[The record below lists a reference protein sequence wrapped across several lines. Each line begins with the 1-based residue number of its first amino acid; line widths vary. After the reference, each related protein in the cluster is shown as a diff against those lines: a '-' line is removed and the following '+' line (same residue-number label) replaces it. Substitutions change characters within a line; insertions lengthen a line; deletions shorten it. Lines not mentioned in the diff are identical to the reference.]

1 MIGHR
6 PAIPLLGSDMESRNQ
21 AFQALKPQ
29 CVALSQAALIAN
41 GPGRSFSTIIE
52 LLERLK
58 GTVFKLSVPGL
69 LDAKLADYIFFPLSQ
84 VLKVSNRL
92 TIRCL
97 ELSLQCIAVLAAHGW
112 RQNMEPQL
120 AAQIIILCTLMA
132 ERKPKGFAFDESTDE
147 LQAASLHCL
156 HHVFDAAGRSRS
168 CQASLVSEANFPQL
182 GQTIT
187 VVLKGI
193 SDAPSL
199 ESQLAAT
206 EALEALTDGV
216 MTDEACTSFLPGLV
230 GNLTKVLTPSTKQR
244 RNHQVLIGC
253 LNIFTNLVRKTLSDK
268 STSDKRLESSK
279 TTEFVASKEWK
290 ETAAKKLVPALTS
303 IMRLQYHPRDDVTGA
318 LAKLCLTLL
327 EHCRKSLADF
337 SAPAIETLLSLSL
350 PEDQSS
356 VRMELERLVGAD
368 SILCEQLQTVVYDWL
383 RSLPTAMQS
392 SDEQLKMRRIEQVQA
407 AYELLNDIGA
417 DNSILD
423 KVLTSALRD
432 SVIVTLQ
439 ASRKSSDIISTHSSS
454 VQSMNLTTLRRD
466 GNNRLSTKYGQSM
479 VTCKRKAEL
488 LDRIESFVRIA
499 SKSAASSAL
508 VADVSRSLRLSEG
521 DTHLA
526 DFWLLFA
533 VKQSAIQVSDVVT
546 DFLDLGDHDASP
558 PTAALEEIYAFA
570 LSVLSSTSSDDTPP
584 DARMCSLALRT
595 VALRAQYAGKDF
607 RYELIDA
614 LYPVLHSLAT
624 PNDAL
629 QRDSITTLNII
640 AQACEYSSVREL
652 IVENVDY
659 LTNSVALK
667 LNAFDISPQAPQVL
681 LMMVSLA
688 GPSLLPFLEDTIDSI
703 FAVLESYHGYGLLVE
718 LLFRVLAVVAEEGA
732 KAPALVEGG
741 KKALAAAGFAEEDAL
756 RPISISDVAELLKEK
771 ALEGIKTNAYA
782 SSVGE
787 GHPERPWK
795 DPEQSDDGTRDEEQ
809 DKEDAQEQEIDD
821 ADVPPPAPKTYQI
834 LFKITELTQH
844 FLPSA
849 SPSLRSNLL
858 SLIHTTVPAMAR
870 HENSFLPL
878 INTLWPEI
886 VSRLED
892 EEMHVQVAALDII
905 AVLCEHAGNFMRSRI
920 VRLWPR
926 LLEMHAR
933 IAKEIM
939 VTGFGAA
946 KAGYREQEIHKSGV
960 VTLVSHNTSLQ
971 NAIVRLESSLAD
983 HTNTN
988 LRLLWAALVRTI
1000 TASVRFV
1007 APSPDIFDEALDML
1021 APVLEQEDI
1030 GQALEKENA
1039 DAVWLARLKSGALA
1053 PPSMPVVPA
1062 GCQWTFA
1069 MVAG

>member
-1 MIGHR
+1 M
-6 PAIPLLGSDMESRNQ
+6 PLLGPNMESRNQ

-29 CVALSQAALIAN
+29 CVALSQAALTAN
-41 GPGRSFSTIIE
+41 GQARSFSTIIE

-84 VLKVSNRL
+84 VLKLSNRL

-97 ELSLQCIAVLAAHGW
+97 ELSLQCLAALVAHGW
-112 RQNMEPQL
+112 RQNIEPQL
-120 AAQIIILCTLMA
+120 AAQIVILCTLMA

-156 HHVFDAAGRSRS
+156 HHVFDAAGRSPS
-168 CQASLVSEANFPQL
+168 CQASFVSEANFPQL

-199 ESQLAAT
+199 EPQLAAT

-216 MTDEACTSFLPGLV
+216 MTKEACTSFLPGLV
-230 GNLTKVLTPSTKQR
+230 GNLTKVLTPTTKQR

-253 LNIFTNLVRKTLSDK
+253 MNIFTNLVRKTLSDE
-268 STSDKRLESSK
+268 STSGKRLESSK
-279 TTEFVASKEWK
+279 TTEFVASKGWE
-290 ETAAKKLVPALTS
+290 ETAAKKLEPALRS
-303 IMRLQYHPRDDVTGA
+303 IMCLQSHPRDDVTGA

-327 EHCRKSLADF
+327 EYCRKSLADC
-337 SAPAIETLLSLSL
+337 SAPAIEALLSLSL

-368 SILCEQLQTVVYDWL
+368 STLCEQLQTVVYDKL

-423 KVLTSALRD
+423 KVLASALRD
-432 SVIVTLQ
+432 SVVITLQ
-439 ASRKSSDIISTHSSS
+439 ASRKSSDVISTHSSS
-454 VQSMNLTTLRRD
+454 VQSMDLTNLD
-466 GNNRLSTKYGQSM
+466 GNRWSTEYGQSM
-479 VTCKRKAEL
+479 VTYKGQAGV
-488 LDRIESFVRIA
+488 LDRIESFVRIV

-508 VADVSRSLRLSEG
+508 VADTSRSLRLSEG
-521 DTHLA
+521 DTQLA
-526 DFWLLFA
+526 DFWLLLI
-533 VKQSAIQVSDVVT
+533 VKQSATQVSDVVT

-558 PTAALEEIYAFA
+558 PTEALEEIYAFA
-570 LSVLSSTSSDDTPP
+570 LSVLNSTSNDDASP

-595 VALRAQYAGKDF
+595 VALRAQHAGKDF

-624 PNDAL
+624 PEDVL
-629 QRDSITTLNII
+629 QRDSTTTLTII

-732 KAPALVEGG
+732 KAPALVEGA

-756 RPISISDVAELLKEK
+756 RPISIANVAELLKEK
-771 ALEGIKTNAYA
+771 AMEEMKTNAYG

-787 GHPERPWK
+787 GHPKRPWK
-795 DPEQSDDGTRDEEQ
+795 DPEQSDDGTRDGEQ
-809 DKEDAQEQEIDD
+809 DEEDAQDQQIDD

-849 SPSLRSNLL
+849 SPSLRTNLL
-858 SLIHTTVPAMAR
+858 SLTRTTVPAIAR

-892 EEMHVQVAALDII
+892 EEMHVQAAALDTV

-920 VRLWPR
+920 VRLWPL

-933 IAKEIM
+933 LVKEILF
-939 VTGFGAA
+939 TGYGAG
-946 KAGYREQEIHKSGV
+946 KAGYKEQETHKPGAV
-960 VTLVSHNTSLQ
+960 ALVSHNNGLH
-971 NAIVRLESSLAD
+971 NAVARLESSPVD
-983 HTNTN
+983 YTNTN
-988 LRLLWAALVRTI
+988 LRLLWTALVSTI
-1000 TASVRFV
+1000 TASVRYV
-1007 APSPDIFDEALDML
+1007 APSPDNFDEALDML

-1030 GQALEKENA
+1030 RQALEKENA
-1039 DAVWLARLKSGALA
+1039 DAVWLARIRSGALA
-1053 PPSMPVVPA
+1053 HPVVPLVPA
-1062 GCQWTFA
+1062 GCQWAFA